1 MGKRSI
7 NHGGNA
13 WNRLLNSSWDYFLF
27 FSFLF
32 FSHIKY
38 YRHFV
43 FLLSIITFRLLVLI
57 TYNVKCLLFISVFW
71 NLVRELKLSCFD
83 FTIAFKI
90 TILFYVHFQ
99 KLFFSN
105 NLVHSLTMQL
115 EQIEQHTHVESPKK
129 RSFSSRNG
137 LSLGWEA
144 SWSPPT
150 ESYFISRKERP
161 HTLHALF
168 HVSHRDDGK
177 RRETRIVVVRKVV
190 LEWSNL
196 GTEKPKEPVAGH
208 IGRGKEETEG
218 NWPALSAHLTPSP
231 ARGG

>member
-1 MGKRSI
+1 MTIVGKRSI

-13 WNRLLNSSWDYFLF
+13 WNRLPNSSWDYFLF

-32 FSHIKY
+32 FSHIKC

-83 FTIAFKI
+83 FIIAFKI

-137 LSLGWEA
+137 LSLRWEA

-161 HTLHALF
+161 TPFTLCSTFL
-168 HVSHRDDGK
+168 
-177 RRETRIVVVRKVV
+177 T
-190 LEWSNL
+190 
-196 GTEKPKEPVAGH
+196 
-208 IGRGKEETEG
+208 GKEKRNED
-218 NWPALSAHLTPSP
+218 
-231 ARGG
+231 RGCSQSGPRVV

>member
-1 MGKRSI
+1 MEGTLETDYQI
-7 NHGGNA
+7 
-13 WNRLLNSSWDYFLF
+13 LLEIIFFFFL
-27 FSFLF
+27 SFF

-99 KLFFSN
+99 KLFLSN

-115 EQIEQHTHVESPKK
+115 EQIEQHTLKAPKNV
-129 RSFSSRNG
+129 R
-137 LSLGWEA
+137 
-144 SWSPPT
+144 
-150 ESYFISRKERP
+150 
-161 HTLHALF
+161 
-168 HVSHRDDGK
+168 SHRATVYHLNGKFREALQRNPTLFPEKSVPHPSRFVPRFSQGK